1 MFTRIGKLLNKIFT
15 DLQTTFIWIFA
26 IGILIS
32 AIGVWAG
39 DEQNAPRFKKG
50 LMLSIVGVV
59 VFLLAKPI
67 IDYVKTNL

>member
-1 MFTRIGKLLNKIFT
+1 MFTRIGSLLSRLFT

-26 IGILIS
+26 IGILIC

-50 LMLSIVGVV
+50 LMLSVIGLI
-59 VFLLAKPI
+59 VFLLARPI
-67 IDYVKTNL
+67 IDYVKMNL